1 MLTAKVATTSP
12 LRVGWN
18 KLTFGGRGDGP
29 GQFGTGHGITVPPG
43 KKRLDISDRPHAEID
58 RFTPSGKYID
68 TVHTPEG
75 SFPCDI
81 DYEGKYAI
89 IGSLN
94 NPDKTKGAPVYI
106 LQNDKV
112 VSTILPKEELGLEKF
127 MHIHNATMRT
137 IDGKIYLIVQAWNPG
152 DFAILEQV
160 KN

>member
-1 MLTAKVATTSP
+1 M
-12 LRVGWN
+12 
-18 KLTFGGRGDGP
+18 
-29 GQFGTGHGITVPPG
+29 
-43 KKRLDISDRPHAEID
+43 
-58 RFTPSGKYID
+58 
-68 TVHTPEG
+68 HTPEG

-81 DYEGKYAI
+81 DYEGKYDF

-160 KN
+160 KNLGLLTQRRKASEAPLLSRSRKSLCEKAT